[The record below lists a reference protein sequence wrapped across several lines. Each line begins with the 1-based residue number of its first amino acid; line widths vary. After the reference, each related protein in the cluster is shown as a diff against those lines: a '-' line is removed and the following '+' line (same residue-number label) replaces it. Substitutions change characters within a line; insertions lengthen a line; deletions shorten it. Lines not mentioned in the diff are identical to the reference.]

1 MQCPGVL
8 FFQEKFLESALHM
21 RSHRRVPR
29 RIIFSGKCFFTY
41 FLCLNFFKECLSVG
55 QKERGRIGRAFS
67 AAERT
72 AKEGAG
78 LRRGG
83 DFLKKRT
90 KNRKGCKIA
99 LQIAEGLVK

>member
-8 FFQEKFLESALHM
+8 FFSKKISGIRTAHAQPSPRAPANYFFREMFLYVLSMFE
-21 RSHRRVPR
+21 
-29 RIIFSGKCFFTY
+29 
-41 FLCLNFFKECLSVG
+41 FFKECLSVG